1 MRTWA
6 AASSCRGLQHQLGR
20 RIQHGRRKSRK
31 AEHQPQA
38 NAERVVR
45 IGDVSL
51 QLAAAPASA
60 ARWSRIPQKYGFQE
74 AQGAQELPASGWF
87 PQADLKHARWMMQK
101 YALGQDMFLM
111 GAPGPYRRQLAMW
124 FAELAGVEVEY
135 LPLSRDVS
143 DADLKQRR
151 EIVGGSLEYADAA
164 PVRAAIH
171 GRLLILDGIEKAER
185 NVLPTLNNL
194 LENREMNLPDGRFL
208 IAPQRYAELVAGKG
222 GGDDSEAAAAD
233 LSKLVPVHPDFR
245 VIALGVPVPR
255 FPGFPLG
262 SIRCPL
268 PPPHSPLPHRP
279 RTPT

>member
-1 MRTWA
+1 
-6 AASSCRGLQHQLGR
+6 
-20 RIQHGRRKSRK
+20 
-31 AEHQPQA
+31 
-38 NAERVVR
+38 
-45 IGDVSL
+45 
-51 QLAAAPASA
+51 
-60 ARWSRIPQKYGFQE
+60 
-74 AQGAQELPASGWF
+74 
-87 PQADLKHARWMMQK
+87 
-101 YALGQDMFLM
+101 
-111 GAPGPYRRQLAMW
+111 MW

-194 LENREMNLPDGRFL
+194 LENREMNLPDGGFL

-268 PPPHSPLPHRP
+268 PPPHPPPTAQTSHTDVVEQTYQRHLLKRVHPTTSVEAASVPLKTAPCLFTGP
-279 RTPT
+279 R